1 VVRFG
6 LKAMLIKTVELVN
19 FCQFRNQTFHF
30 GSGLN
35 VIVGN
40 NGVGK
45 SNLMHAVAGD
55 FSLSGTVKTDNVC
68 WYADKSEPAYVKLVL
83 ENKPG
88 EDIIIFRSLARA
100 SSFVKAGI
108 SILASGKE
116 SDVQQTIENLFRL
129 SAKEILRY
137 LFVRQWE
144 MFDFLVATSA
154 ESALYWQDL
163 FNLEKLRRIHDA
175 VRNVSLPDV
184 DKSPIDRRSIEER
197 LEKVRKE
204 IEEIRSSFPGIDSW
218 DPDSDEDYLLV
229 KKRSSYDNLI
239 VEYRQKLTNYK
250 SLSRRYCY
258 ICRSLTD
265 INRLQQSV
273 QSLEKTY
280 NAKQIELNNIETYR
294 RNHERYLSL
303 QKQLRELNLQLAR
316 AVYPEQPSIVNYLL
330 PDGTSPE
337 QITESQAAALQT
349 RLKHLEAVTSKFVKP
364 SPCPVCDT
372 PWEQLA
378 DRIDDYRKQLPA
390 IRAVLAKYDAW
401 QKAKKE
407 YEEACRQID
416 ALRANLSRKIEE
428 VSTTLIDLEP
438 YKDSPPNDTALRKE
452 LADLSNQLSSLRQ
465 KLIEQAVFLRE
476 KKTLKET
483 LLNEVQAIRLLR
495 QKIAANFVSDE
506 DLQKAKSNIER
517 KKASYSKLHELRGKE
532 RELTSLLE
540 DHLSEEKLATI
551 KHKRKVRDELLM
563 LFSRNELPAKYLSI
577 AWKKLETIVN
587 NYLNDLN
594 YEYSIAFGEDNSIYV
609 RNKQGKLLSIR
620 RLSGGQKM
628 LFGFL
633 IRLAVA
639 RLCCSNFPFLW
650 LDEPTAGM
658 DDIHMDQLQDICS
671 VIKSGILNKV
681 QIFLITHS
689 KEFVSIADQVIAVTG
704 Q

>member
-1 VVRFG
+1 
-6 LKAMLIKTVELVN
+6 LLIAST
-19 FCQFRNQTFHF
+19 TI
-30 GSGLN
+30 GS
-35 VIVGN
+35 
-40 NGVGK
+40 
-45 SNLMHAVAGD
+45 S
-55 FSLSGTVKTDNVC
+55 C
-68 WYADKSEPAYVKLVL
+68 
-83 ENKPG
+83 
-88 EDIIIFRSLARA
+88 R
-100 SSFVKAGI
+100 
-108 SILASGKE
+108 
-116 SDVQQTIENLFRL
+116 LFR
-129 SAKEILRY
+129 
-137 LFVRQWE
+137 
-144 MFDFLVATSA
+144 
-154 ESALYWQDL
+154 
-163 FNLEKLRRIHDA
+163 
-175 VRNVSLPDV
+175 
-184 DKSPIDRRSIEER
+184 
-197 LEKVRKE
+197 
-204 IEEIRSSFPGIDSW
+204 
-218 DPDSDEDYLLV
+218 
-229 KKRSSYDNLI
+229 
-239 VEYRQKLTNYK
+239 
-250 SLSRRYCY
+250 
-258 ICRSLTD
+258 
-265 INRLQQSV
+265 
-273 QSLEKTY
+273 
-280 NAKQIELNNIETYR
+280 
-294 RNHERYLSL
+294 
-303 QKQLRELNLQLAR
+303 
-316 AVYPEQPSIVNYLL
+316 
-330 PDGTSPE
+330 
-337 QITESQAAALQT
+337 
-349 RLKHLEAVTSKFVKP
+349 
-364 SPCPVCDT
+364 
-372 PWEQLA
+372 
-378 DRIDDYRKQLPA
+378 A
-390 IRAVLAKYDAW
+390 ILAKYDAW

-551 KHKRKVRDELLM
+551 KHKRKVRDELMM